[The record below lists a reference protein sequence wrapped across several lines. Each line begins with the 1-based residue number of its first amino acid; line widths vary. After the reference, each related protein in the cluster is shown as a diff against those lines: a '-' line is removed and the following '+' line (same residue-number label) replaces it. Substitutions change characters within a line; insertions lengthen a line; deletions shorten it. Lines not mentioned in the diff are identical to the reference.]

1 MLAFLRLLATTDRN
15 VFEAHCLN
23 DVSVVHRWLST
34 FDEGVSLVLS
44 VLLIELDLQALSL
57 LLLPSLCLFP
67 ELLFLLLLQAL
78 LFCPL
83 RLLLVI
89 EHHSLL
95 ELASYLLILLAL
107 LLVALESE
115 QPSSQLLASF
125 RILLGIMSELA
136 QLCNLAHTLAQFR
149 DLFIFLQRLL
159 CVSADLSLQL

>member
-15 VFEAHCLN
+15 VFQAHCLN
-23 DVSVVHRWLST
+23 DVSVVHRRLST

-78 LFCPL
+78 FFCPL

-107 LLVALESE
+107 LLVALECE

-136 QLCNLAHTLAQFR
+136 QLCNLAHTLAQFS